1 MRFDKSK
8 CRIVKML
15 LNNRSCVNAIDA
27 TSENVIAG
35 LECGAIKVKFEESA
49 CSNKRKVRR
58 VCMMTV

>member
-1 MRFDKSK
+1 MF
-8 CRIVKML
+8 

-49 CSNKRKVRR
+49 
-58 VCMMTV
+58 VCIMTVRDVGFISV